1 MKPICYLLPFII
13 VLIFASATGCAA
25 TPEDR
30 WHQQRDALNTANEV
44 YLANVPLMD
53 DEQIVHH
60 GELLQA
66 ARTSLEQ
73 AKSYLPGGGSP
84 FDAALDVVEA
94 ILIRLA
100 EPPTPSLPDPPLQEI
115 DPDERH

>member
-1 MKPICYLLPFII
+1 MRPARYLLPAVI
-13 VLIFASATGCAA
+13 LLAFASAAGCAA

-30 WHQQRDALNTANEV
+30 WYQQREALNAANAV
-44 YLANVPLMD
+44 YLANLPRMS
-53 DEQIVHH
+53 DEQIVHY

-66 ARTSLEQ
+66 ARSSLEQ
-73 AKSYLPGGGSP
+73 AKAHLPEGGSS

-100 EPPTPSLPDPPLQEI
+100 EPPTYPPVTETI
-115 DPDERH
+115 PDERR

>member
-1 MKPICYLLPFII
+1 MKLIRYLLPLII
-13 VLIFASATGCAA
+13 VLAFASTAGCAA

-30 WHQQRDALNTANEV
+30 WYQQREALNTANEV
-44 YLANVPLMD
+44 YLANVPHMS

-66 ARTSLEQ
+66 ARSSLEQ
-73 AKSYLPGGGSP
+73 AKAHLPEGGSS

-94 ILIRLA
+94 ILLQLA
-100 EPPTPSLPDPPLQEI
+100 ASPTHSPVTEI
-115 DPDERH
+115 ESDERN

>member
-1 MKPICYLLPFII
+1 MKPTRHLLPVVI
-13 VLIFASATGCAA
+13 LLAFASAAGCAA

-30 WHQQRDALNTANEV
+30 WYQQREALNTANAV
-44 YLANVPLMD
+44 YLANLPHMS
-53 DEQIVHH
+53 DEQIVHY

-66 ARTSLEQ
+66 ARSSLEQ
-73 AKSYLPGGGSP
+73 AKAHLPEGGSS

-100 EPPTPSLPDPPLQEI
+100 EPYAHASVTEI
-115 DPDERH
+115 EPDERH

>member
-1 MKPICYLLPFII
+1 MKPIRYLLPLII
-13 VLIFASATGCAA
+13 VLAFASTAGCAA

-30 WHQQRDALNTANEV
+30 WYQQREALTTANAV
-44 YLANVPLMD
+44 YLANLPLMS

-66 ARTSLEQ
+66 ARSTLEQ
-73 AKSYLPGGGSP
+73 AKAHLPGGGSS
-84 FDAALDVVEA
+84 FEAALDVVEA

-100 EPPTPSLPDPPLQEI
+100 KPSPHAPVTETE
-115 DPDERH
+115 PDERH